1 MKLYKATEAD
11 IDRVSDLFNEYRVF
25 YNQPSDLEGAKRF
38 IRDRMDYGD
47 SVIFVAVKDDAYVGF
62 IQLYPSLSSI
72 SMRRTWVLN
81 DLYVV
86 ENMRNQGI
94 AQKLINEA
102 IVLCSETNAIYLSLQ
117 TAPNNQAAQRLYEKN
132 HFILDSE
139 YYSYTLRLG

>member
-1 MKLYKATEAD
+1 MKLFQATEAD
-11 IDRVSDLFNEYRVF
+11 IDGVSNLFNEYRVF

-47 SVIFVAVKDDAYVGF
+47 SVIFVAVTDEVYVGF

-86 ENMRNQGI
+86 EDMRNQGI
-94 AQKLINEA
+94 AQKLVNEA
-102 IVLCSETNAIYLSLQ
+102 IILCSETNAISLSLQ

-139 YYSYTLRLG
+139 YYNYKLRLG

>member
-25 YNQPSDLEGAKRF
+25 YNQLSDLEGAKRF

-94 AQKLINEA
+94 AQMLINEA